1 MRNKKKILITR
12 DTKNV
17 KENGYDEMKKFLHI
31 SRKLNEQTE
40 VEAEVEVNEPE
51 VEEKTKE
58 YKVSGGL
65 IITHGLDGKD
75 LELTSEEQSTYT
87 ETMEEFVDQVSDLV
101 DYGPLN
107 IYKTNVEWSGN
118 LVKFDVDFYY
128 TIGENNGVYI
138 DANLLKIDDDFMEVL
153 GKLKQYYE
161 MFSNKWAAILSQ
173 RKKTETDVDEVPDED
188 LTT

>member
-1 MRNKKKILITR
+1 MAETLTVNTE
-12 DTKNV
+12 DT
-17 KENGYDEMKKFLHI
+17 
-31 SRKLNEQTE
+31 S
-40 VEAEVEVNEPE
+40 P
-51 VEEKTKE
+51 
-58 YKVSGGL
+58 
-65 IITHGLDGKD
+65 
-75 LELTSEEQSTYT
+75 ELTSEEQSTYT

-107 IYKTNVEWSGN
+107 IYKTNVEGAGN